1 MAMTEQQKAELDKIK
16 KKIQF
21 FTNLRVVIM
30 ILALLDV
37 LVIFYGKKWTPDAN
51 WLKYFEV
58 ISTNILGVAIF
69 FVLVTV
75 IIRMFLVAKHNKIVR
90 ESRD

>member
-37 LVIFYGKKWTPDAN
+37 LVIFYGDKWAEGAK
-51 WLKYFEV
+51 WLEYFKFF
-58 ISTNILGVAIF
+58 SYDILGVAIF
-69 FVLVTV
+69 FILVTV